1 MRFLSRTCAGLAF
14 VAYNVLVPLALT
26 QEPSAGVVILAN
38 HGQLGGV
45 NVSSGASV
53 FSGDLLQTDEE
64 GQIQIQAGRTK
75 LVLQPSSALR
85 LFRVGGHAVVE
96 LERGTMNY
104 STPGTGEELVIFG
117 LDVRLVPT
125 HGTATAGQ
133 VTVVSRC
140 EVRATSQTG
149 TLEVTSGKE
158 TKTIEE
164 TKSYSV
170 TSDFGVEYHD
180 SWKPIPDEYPDF
192 DPKSRYHRSH
202 SHGPCGLAA
211 DQPSKPPTPA
221 LGGHFKLAA
230 AIVGGGVICLAL
242 CRDFESPD
250 RPTAH

>member
-1 MRFLSRTCAGLAF
+1 MQLLGRICAGLLLIS
-14 VAYNVLVPLALT
+14 YSVLVPLGLG
-26 QEPSAGVVILAN
+26 QESSAGVVIQAS

-75 LVLQPSSALR
+75 LVLQPNSTLR
-85 LFRVGGHAVVE
+85 LFRAGGHAVVE
-96 LERGTMNY
+96 LDRGSMNY
-104 STPGTGEELVIFG
+104 SMPGTGEELVIFG

-125 HGTATAGQ
+125 RGTATAGQ

-158 TKTIEE
+158 TKTVEE
-164 TKSYSV
+164 TKTYSV
-170 TSDFGVEYHD
+170 RSDFGVEYRD
-180 SWKPIPDEYPDF
+180 SWKPIPEDYPDF
-192 DPKSRYHRSH
+192 DPNSKYHRSH
-202 SHGPCGLAA
+202 SHGPCGLAEN
-211 DQPSKPPTPA
+211 QPGQTPA
-221 LGGHFKLAA
+221 RPLGGHFKLAA
-230 AIVGGGVICLAL
+230 AIVGGGVTCLVL

-250 RPTAH
+250 NPRAH